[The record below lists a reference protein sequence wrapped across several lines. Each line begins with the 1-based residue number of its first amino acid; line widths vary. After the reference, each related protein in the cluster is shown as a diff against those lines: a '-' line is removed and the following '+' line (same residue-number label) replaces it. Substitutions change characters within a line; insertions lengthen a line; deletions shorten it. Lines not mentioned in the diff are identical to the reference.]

1 MHELFPIAAGLLLGS
16 LLPFLRP
23 SVRLPTGLSA
33 AVVAGVTATII
44 SGEYKIG
51 WEFLAIDIP
60 GAALA
65 TAAGYL
71 ATKHGRGVVSSRRRH
86 PM

>member
-1 MHELFPIAAGLLLGS
+1 MQELFPITAGLLLGS
-16 LLPFLRP
+16 LLQLLRP
-23 SVRLPTGLSA
+23 GLRVPVGVVA
-33 AVVAGVTATII
+33 AVAIGVTATVI

-65 TAAGYL
+65 TVAGYL
-71 ATKHGRGVVSSRRRH
+71 VTRQVRAVARRE
-86 PM
+86 

>member
-1 MHELFPIAAGLLLGS
+1 MHELFPIAAGLLIGS
-16 LLPFLRP
+16 LLVFVRP
-23 SVRLPTGLSA
+23 GWRLPVGIAA
-33 AVVAGVTATII
+33 AVIVGVTATVI

-65 TAAGYL
+65 TGAGFLAA
-71 ATKHGRGVVSSRRRH
+71 RRAREVAQRRWR
-86 PM
+86 

>member
-16 LLPFLRP
+16 LLQLLRP
-23 SVRLPTGLSA
+23 SLRLPVGLAA
-33 AVVAGVTATII
+33 AVVIGTTATII
-44 SGEYKIG
+44 SGEYKIS

-71 ATKHGRGVVSSRRRH
+71 ATKRTRRVVTSCRRH
-86 PM
+86 QA